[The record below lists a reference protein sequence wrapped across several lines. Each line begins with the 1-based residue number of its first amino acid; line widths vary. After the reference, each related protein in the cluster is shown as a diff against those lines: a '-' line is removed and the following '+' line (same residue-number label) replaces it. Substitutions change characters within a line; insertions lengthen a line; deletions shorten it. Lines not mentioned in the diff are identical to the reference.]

1 MSKHK
6 RILVISDLHIPYH
19 RKDSFAFLKEIKK
32 QFKPD
37 TIINIGDEIDCHAL
51 SFHDTNPDLPSAGHE
66 FSLSKEYIK
75 ELENIF
81 PQMTLLDSNHSSLIY
96 RKGIKHGIPRGFLKD
111 YNEFL
116 NVKKW
121 NWVNDLTITLPDKQR
136 CFFTHG
142 ISADVA
148 RVSQIQGMSTVQG
161 HFHSKF
167 KIEYW
172 ANSDA
177 LRFGMQVGCMIEQTN
192 MAFHYAKN
200 FKTKFIMGCGMII
213 DSQPKLVPMVLDNK
227 GKWIGK
233 LV

>member
-66 FSLSKEYIK
+66 LSISKEYIK

-96 RKGIKHGIPRGFLKD
+96 RKGIKHGIPRGFLRS

-213 DSQPKLVPMVLDNK
+213 DSQPKLMPMVLDNK

>member
-1 MSKHK
+1 MNHK
-6 RILVISDLHIPYH
+6 RILVISDMHIPYH
-19 RKDSFAFLKEIKK
+19 HKDSIKFLKEIKK
-32 QFKPD
+32 EFKPD
-37 TIINIGDEIDCHAL
+37 TIINIGDSLDFHAI
-51 SFHDTNPDLPSAGHE
+51 SMHEHNPDLFSAGYE
-66 FSLSKEYIK
+66 LKEARKYVK
-75 ELENIF
+75 ELEDIF
-81 PQMTLLDSNHSSLIY
+81 PVVTEVDSNHSSLVY
-96 RKGIKHGIPRGFLKD
+96 RKGIKHGIPRGFLRD
-111 YNEFL
+111 YNDFL

-121 NWVNDLTITLPDKQR
+121 NWVNDLTLTLPNKQR

-148 RVSQIQGMSTVQG
+148 RVSQIQSMNTVQG

-177 LRFGMQVGCMIEQTN
+177 LMWGMQVGCMIEQTN

-213 DSQPKLVPMVLDNK
+213 DSTPKLMPMVLDK
-227 GKWIGK
+227 SGKWIGK

>member
-1 MSKHK
+1 MNK

-19 RKDSFAFLKEIKK
+19 REDSFEFLKEIKK
-32 QFKPD
+32 EYKPD
-37 TIINIGDEIDCHAL
+37 TIVNIGDEIDCHAL
-51 SFHDTNPDLPSAGHE
+51 SFHDHNPDLASAGHE
-66 FSLSKEYIK
+66 LVRAKDFIK
-75 ELENIF
+75 ELESIF
-81 PQMTLLDSNHSSLIY
+81 PEMTLLDSNHSSLVY
-96 RKGIKHGIPRGFLKD
+96 RRAIKSGIPRGYLKE

-121 NWVNDLTITLPDKQR
+121 NWVDNLTLTLPNKQR

-142 ISADVA
+142 ISADVTK
-148 RVSQIQGMSTVQG
+148 VSQINSQSCVQG

-177 LRFGMQVGCMIEQTN
+177 LFFAMQVGCLIQQTN
-192 MAFHYAKN
+192 LAFTYSKN
-200 FKTKFIMGCGMII
+200 FKTKFIMGCGMIV
-213 DSQPKLVPMVLDNK
+213 DSTPRLMPMVLNK
-227 GKWIGK
+227 EGKWIGK

>member
-1 MSKHK
+1 MNK

-19 RKDSFAFLKEIKK
+19 RPDSFEFLKEIKK

-51 SFHDTNPDLPSAGHE
+51 SFHDHNPDLPSAGHE
-66 FSLSKEYIK
+66 LIRSKDFIK
-75 ELENIF
+75 ELESIF
-81 PQMTLLDSNHSSLIY
+81 PKMTLLDSNHSSLVY
-96 RKGIKHGIPRGFLKD
+96 RRAIKSGIPRGYLKE

-116 NVKKW
+116 NVKNWKW
-121 NWVNDLTITLPDKQR
+121 VENLTLTLPNKQR

-142 ISADVA
+142 VSADVVK
-148 RVSQIQGMSTVQG
+148 VSQINSMNCVQG

-167 KIEYW
+167 SLSFW
-172 ANSDA
+172 ANSDCLFFA
-177 LRFGMQVGCMIEQTN
+177 MQVGCLIQQTS
-192 MAFHYAKN
+192 MAFTYSKN

-213 DSQPKLVPMVLDNK
+213 DSTPRLMPMVLNK
-227 GKWIGK
+227 EGKWIGK

>member
-1 MSKHK
+1 MNK

-19 RKDSFAFLKEIKK
+19 RPDSFEFLKEIKK
-32 QFKPD
+32 EYKPD

-51 SFHDTNPDLPSAGHE
+51 SFHDHNPDLASAGHE
-66 FSLSKEYIK
+66 LVRAKDFIK
-75 ELENIF
+75 ELESIF
-81 PQMTLLDSNHSSLIY
+81 PEMTLLDSNHSSLVY
-96 RKGIKHGIPRGFLKD
+96 RRAIKSGIPRGYLKE

-121 NWVNDLTITLPDKQR
+121 NWVDNLTLTLPNKQR

-142 ISADVA
+142 ISADVTK
-148 RVSQIQGMSTVQG
+148 VSQINSQSCVQG

-177 LRFGMQVGCMIEQTN
+177 LFFAMQVGCLIQQTS
-192 MAFHYAKN
+192 MAFTYSKN
-200 FKTKFIMGCGMII
+200 FKTKFIMGCGMIV
-213 DSQPKLVPMVLDNK
+213 DSNPRLMPMVLNK
-227 GKWIGK
+227 EGKWIGK

>member
-66 FSLSKEYIK
+66 LSLSKEYIK

-213 DSQPKLVPMVLDNK
+213 DSQPNLLPMVLDNK

>member
-1 MSKHK
+1 MCI
-6 RILVISDLHIPYH
+6 RD
-19 RKDSFAFLKEIKK
+19 
-32 QFKPD
+32 
-37 TIINIGDEIDCHAL
+37 
-51 SFHDTNPDLPSAGHE
+51 
-66 FSLSKEYIK
+66 
-75 ELENIF
+75 
-81 PQMTLLDSNHSSLIY
+81 
-96 RKGIKHGIPRGFLKD
+96 
-111 YNEFL
+111 
-116 NVKKW
+116 
-121 NWVNDLTITLPDKQR
+121 R

-148 RVSQIQGMSTVQG
+148 RVSQIQSMNTVQG

-177 LRFGMQVGCMIEQTN
+177 LMWGMQVGCMIEQTN

-213 DSQPKLVPMVLDNK
+213 DSQPKLMPMVLDNK

>member
-1 MSKHK
+1 MNK

-19 RKDSFAFLKEIKK
+19 RPDSFEFLKEIKK
-32 QFKPD
+32 EYKPD

-51 SFHDTNPDLPSAGHE
+51 SFHDHNPDLASAGHE
-66 FSLSKEYIK
+66 LVRAKDFIK
-75 ELENIF
+75 ELESIF
-81 PQMTLLDSNHSSLIY
+81 PEMTLLDSNHSSLVY
-96 RKGIKHGIPRGFLKD
+96 RRAIKSGIPRGYLKE

-121 NWVNDLTITLPDKQR
+121 NWLDNLTLTLPNKQR

-142 ISADVA
+142 ISADVTK
-148 RVSQIQGMSTVQG
+148 VSQINSQSCVQG

-172 ANSDA
+172 ANTDA
-177 LRFGMQVGCMIEQTN
+177 LFFAMQVGCLIQQTN
-192 MAFHYAKN
+192 MAFTYSKN

-213 DSQPKLVPMVLDNK
+213 DSTPRLMPMVLNK
-227 GKWIGK
+227 EGKWVGK

>member
-1 MSKHK
+1 MNK

-19 RKDSFAFLKEIKK
+19 REDSFEFLKEIKK
-32 QFKPD
+32 EYKPD
-37 TIINIGDEIDCHAL
+37 TIVNIGDEIDCHAL
-51 SFHDTNPDLPSAGHE
+51 SFHDHNPDLASAGHE
-66 FSLSKEYIK
+66 LVRAKDFIK
-75 ELENIF
+75 ELESIF
-81 PQMTLLDSNHSSLIY
+81 PEMTLLDSNHSSLVY
-96 RKGIKHGIPRGFLKD
+96 RRAIKSGIPRGYLKE

-121 NWVNDLTITLPDKQR
+121 NWVDNLTLTLPNKQR

-142 ISADVA
+142 ISADVTK
-148 RVSQIQGMSTVQG
+148 VSQINSQSCVQG

-177 LRFGMQVGCMIEQTN
+177 LFFAMQVGCLIQQTS
-192 MAFHYAKN
+192 MAFTYSKN
-200 FKTKFIMGCGMII
+200 FKTKFIMGCGMIV
-213 DSQPKLVPMVLDNK
+213 DSNPRLMPMVLNK
-227 GKWIGK
+227 EGKWIGK

>member
-1 MSKHK
+1 MNK

-19 RKDSFAFLKEIKK
+19 RPDSFEFLKEIKK

-51 SFHDTNPDLPSAGHE
+51 SFHDHNPDLPSAGHE
-66 FSLSKEYIK
+66 LIRSKDFIK
-75 ELENIF
+75 ELESIF
-81 PQMTLLDSNHSSLIY
+81 PKMTLLDSNHSSLVY
-96 RKGIKHGIPRGFLKD
+96 RRAIKSGIPRGYLKE

-116 NVKKW
+116 NVKNWKW
-121 NWVNDLTITLPDKQR
+121 VENLTLTLPNKQR

-142 ISADVA
+142 VSADVTK
-148 RVSQIQGMSTVQG
+148 VSQINSMSCVQG

-177 LRFGMQVGCMIEQTN
+177 LFFAMQVGCLIQQTS
-192 MAFHYAKN
+192 MAFTYSKN
-200 FKTKFIMGCGMII
+200 FKTKFIMGCGIII
-213 DSQPKLVPMVLDNK
+213 DSTPRLMPMVLNK
-227 GKWIGK
+227 EGKWIGK

>member
-1 MSKHK
+1 MNK

-19 RKDSFAFLKEIKK
+19 REDSFEFLKEIKK
-32 QFKPD
+32 QYKPD
-37 TIINIGDEIDCHAL
+37 TIVNIGDEIDCHAL
-51 SFHDTNPDLPSAGHE
+51 SFHDHNPDLASAGHE
-66 FSLSKEYIK
+66 LVKAKDFIK
-75 ELENIF
+75 ELEGIF
-81 PQMTLLDSNHSSLIY
+81 PEMTLLDSNHSSLVY
-96 RKGIKHGIPRGFLKD
+96 RRAIKSGIPRGYLKE

-121 NWVNDLTITLPDKQR
+121 NWVDNLTLTLPNKQR

-142 ISADVA
+142 ISADVTK
-148 RVSQIQGMSTVQG
+148 VSQINSQSCVQG

-177 LRFGMQVGCMIEQTN
+177 LFFAMQVGCLIQQTN
-192 MAFHYAKN
+192 LAFTYSKN

-213 DSQPKLVPMVLDNK
+213 DSNPRLMPMVLNK
-227 GKWIGK
+227 EGKWVGK

>member
-66 FSLSKEYIK
+66 LSLSKEYIK

-213 DSQPKLVPMVLDNK
+213 DSQPKLMPMVLDNK

>member
-1 MSKHK
+1 MNK
-6 RILVISDLHIPYH
+6 RILIISDLHIPYH
-19 RKDSFAFLKEIKK
+19 RPDSFNFLREIKK
-32 QFKPD
+32 EYKPD

-51 SFHDTNPDLPSAGHE
+51 SFHDHNPDLASAGHE
-66 FSLSKEYIK
+66 LVRAKDFIK
-75 ELENIF
+75 ELESIF
-81 PQMTLLDSNHSSLIY
+81 PEMTLLDSNHSSLVY
-96 RKGIKHGIPRGFLKD
+96 RRAIKSGIPRGYLKE

-121 NWVNDLTITLPDKQR
+121 NWVDNLTLTLPNKQR

-142 ISADVA
+142 ISADVTK
-148 RVSQIQGMSTVQG
+148 VSQINSQSCVQG

-172 ANSDA
+172 ANSDDLFFA
-177 LRFGMQVGCMIEQTN
+177 MQVGCLIQQTN
-192 MAFHYAKN
+192 MAFTYSKN

-213 DSQPKLVPMVLDNK
+213 DSTPRLMPMVLDK
-227 GKWIGK
+227 AGLWQGK

>member
-1 MSKHK
+1 MNK

-19 RKDSFAFLKEIKK
+19 REDSFEFLKEIKK
-32 QFKPD
+32 QYKPD
-37 TIINIGDEIDCHAL
+37 TIVNIGDEIDCHAL
-51 SFHDTNPDLPSAGHE
+51 SFHDHNPDLASAGHE
-66 FSLSKEYIK
+66 LVRAKDYIK
-75 ELENIF
+75 ELESIF
-81 PQMTLLDSNHSSLIY
+81 PEMTLLDSNHSSLVY
-96 RKGIKHGIPRGFLKD
+96 RRAIKSGIPRGYLKE

-121 NWVNDLTITLPDKQR
+121 NWVDNLTLTLPNKQR

-142 ISADVA
+142 ISADVTK
-148 RVSQIQGMSTVQG
+148 VSQINSQSCVQG

-177 LRFGMQVGCMIEQTN
+177 LFFAMQVGCLIQQTN
-192 MAFHYAKN
+192 LAFTYSKN
-200 FKTKFIMGCGMII
+200 FKTKFIMGCGMIV
-213 DSQPKLVPMVLDNK
+213 DSTPRLMPMVLNK
-227 GKWIGK
+227 EGKWVGK